1 MGGGSRALPI
11 LAVASAFGCRGDAS
25 LVLTAP
31 EGTLVVF
38 AATLED
44 RVVQRGALI
53 SGRDPRTPAIEA
65 DRLFT
70 WTLLPGELID
80 PAGVALD
87 GDRLEALVVGEAA
100 GPRATGSCNRCSAP
114 ATRAPQL
121 LSPGDSCTIPRFARA
136 QAYRQDGS
144 TMVESPG
151 DLGPALEETRS
162 ALRLEVPGECTCLRP
177 EPIDLANF
185 EVETVLPRSQPQ
197 QFGTVT
203 RAGSSTVVMFGT
215 GVARAIDLSSGR
227 ARDYVDPA
235 PEALLPTS
243 AVPFGD
249 GFLVS
254 SLDRVPGAF
263 GSSRLEV
270 VRLSPSGTG
279 GTLTRETMPYP
290 PNAAGRG
297 ARIRF
302 LSAGPSAPAPS
313 VFAFGDD
320 GGTSY
325 GVMMRCVV
333 GAGACVVEPVECHG
347 GLLAASNDVT
357 HVEWNDAYG
366 GFGVAARHVL
376 ARGLSDTEWRCLS
389 LPPNLPGSR
398 PEISGPFQLHRLAL
412 GPEALLVC
420 GENRPSGL
428 FVAVADRVAPEVLEE
443 SHFRLTYTAT
453 TTMPRDCGAAWA
465 TPDGFR
471 VIFKIGESRSML
483 SLDRRGA
490 PLRLEPV
497 RQALGFEPTAVKPL
511 DSTELLARDRGLGVY
526 LGAPGGSF
534 RPIVGGR
541 DTDRPDFN
549 VVRAGPDEAWFAGG
563 PPLTIAHVQTAT
575 TQVFVDASDRLGSR
589 WLRSAALDSSAP
601 ESRLRFLLV
610 TEGADDRR
618 QLVEVT
624 ISEGRIAAIEPSRW
638 SVNDPS
644 MIVELSPGEM
654 LIAEGSLRFAVFSD
668 RNPTGRVITPSFDVP
683 ETPAVEDPPA
693 RPLDSASMTAAAG
706 IAWLT
711 LGGDLI
717 ARIAGPSFERYPTE
731 ALRVAFGADAECP
744 DDVSFASG
752 SDKLER
758 TSYSRIRAGAGPS
771 TDLVV
776 HTPALDERTMLS
788 QELMGA
794 IPDGDG
800 AAAVD
805 RNGVLYR
812 FGSRIPP
819 RIVLGL
825 HVNRVVTRQ
834 GTVWFAGVGGR
845 VVRGRAR

>member
-1 MGGGSRALPI
+1 MGGGWRALPI
-11 LAVASAFGCRGDAS
+11 LAVASAVGCSGDAS
-25 LVLTAP
+25 LDLSAP

-38 AATLED
+38 AATLGD
-44 RVVQRGALI
+44 RVVQSGALI

-87 GDRLEALVVGEAA
+87 MDRLEALDVVEAA
-100 GPRATGSCNRCSAP
+100 GARASGSCNRCLAP

-121 LSPGDSCTIPRFARA
+121 LSPGDSCTIPTFARA
-136 QAYRQDGS
+136 QAYRHDGS
-144 TMVESPG
+144 TMVESPA
-151 DLGPALEETRS
+151 DGPALEEARRT
-162 ALRLEVPGECTCLRP
+162 LRLEVPGECACPRP
-177 EPIDLANF
+177 EPMDLTNL
-185 EVETVLPRSQPQ
+185 ELETMLPRSQPQ
-197 QFGTVT
+197 LFAAIT
-203 RAGSSTVVMFGT
+203 RPDTSTVVMFAT

-235 PEALLPTS
+235 PEALLPTA

-249 GFLVS
+249 AFLVS

-270 VRLSPSGTG
+270 VHLTPSSTG
-279 GTLTRETMPYP
+279 GTLTRETLPYP

-297 ARIRF
+297 ARIRL
-302 LSAGPSAPAPS
+302 LSPGPSAPAPS

-320 GGTSY
+320 GETSY
-325 GVMMRCVV
+325 GVMMRCVL
-333 GAGACVVEPVECHG
+333 GSGACVAEPVECHR
-347 GLLAASNDVT
+347 GLLAAGNEVMQ
-357 HVEWNDAYG
+357 VEWSDAYG

-376 ARGLSDTEWRCLS
+376 ARGLSDTEWRCLT
-389 LPPNLPGSR
+389 LPPTLPGSG
-398 PEISGPFQLHRLAL
+398 PEISGPFQLQRMAL

-428 FVAVADRVAPEVLEE
+428 IVAVADRVAPEALEE
-443 SHFRLTYTAT
+443 SHFRLTYTTT

-471 VIFKIGESRSML
+471 VIFKIGESRSLL

-497 RQALGFEPTAVKPL
+497 RQALSFEATAVKAL

-526 LGAPGGSF
+526 LGASDGSF

-541 DTDRPDFN
+541 DTDRPNFN
-549 VVRAGPDEAWFAGG
+549 VVRAGPREAWFAGG

-575 TQVFVDASDRLGSR
+575 TQVFVDMSDRMGGR
-589 WLRSAALDSSAP
+589 WVRSAALDSSAP
-601 ESRLRFLLV
+601 ASRPRFLMV
-610 TEGADDRR
+610 TEGADNRR
-618 QLVEVT
+618 QLIEVT
-624 ISEGRIAAIEPSRW
+624 ISEGRITAVEPSRW
-638 SVNDPS
+638 AVNDPS

-668 RNPTGRVITPSFDVP
+668 RNPTGSLITPSFDVL

-693 RPLDSASMTAAAG
+693 RPLDSVSITAAAG

-711 LGGDLI
+711 AGDDLV

-744 DDVSFASG
+744 DDVAFSSG

-771 TDLVV
+771 TDLIV
-776 HTPALDERTMLS
+776 HTPALEERTALS
-788 QELMGA
+788 HELMGA

-800 AAAVD
+800 AAVID
-805 RNGVLYR
+805 RTGVIYR
-812 FGSRIPP
+812 FGSRSPA
-819 RIVLGL
+819 RIVVGL
-825 HVNRVVTRQ
+825 HANQVVTRQ